1 MKVKVWCNLDKSLYY
16 IGEEYP
22 VYTEDRLIYTTIDKD
37 DVNQFSNKLNKLNFK
52 SYDSINFNSND

>member
-1 MKVKVWCNLDKSLYY
+1 MKVKVWCNLDKSLYH
-16 IGEEYP
+16 IGDEYP

-52 SYDSINFNSND
+52 SYDSTNFNSND